1 LSVSPPIALCFGS
14 NSVIDPVQNLLA
26 YQAKVVFCGFDQ
38 SALWVVFKVLL
49 VVFKNNELQA
59 SKMALSCPLGTT
71 RRVPQE
77 KISRKPYN
85 KSFIDQTCLVKMA

>member
-71 RRVPQE
+71 REIVF
-77 KISRKPYN
+77 SRAPLDTSHCAEWATLHK
-85 KSFIDQTCLVKMA
+85 